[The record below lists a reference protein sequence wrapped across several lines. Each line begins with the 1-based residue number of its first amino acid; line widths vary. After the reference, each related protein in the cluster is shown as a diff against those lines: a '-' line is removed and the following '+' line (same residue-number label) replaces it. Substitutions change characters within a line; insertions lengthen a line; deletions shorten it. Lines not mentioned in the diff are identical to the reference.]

1 MWYRWVQGA
10 SILKS
15 CKGYSLLD
23 ALIALS
29 ILTVLSSS
37 VLPLYTHLYE
47 ERITILTRKHAVI
60 LLDYYWNDRV
70 LNRVF
75 PPEKKIV
82 EGVAFSFKETPT
94 ELCVSYNE
102 QKKNNNLICRSLP
115 HEE

>member
-1 MWYRWVQGA
+1 MWYRWGQVA

-37 VLPLYTHLYE
+37 VLPLYTHLYG
-47 ERITILTRKHAVI
+47 ERITIDKRKQAVI
-60 LLDYYWNDRV
+60 LLDHYWNDLV
-70 LNRVF
+70 LNRTL
-75 PPEKKIV
+75 PPKEEIV
-82 EGVAFSFKETPT
+82 EGVAFSIKESPT
-94 ELCVSYNE
+94 QLCVSYNE
-102 QKKNNNLICRSLP
+102 QKKNDNVICRSLP

>member
-1 MWYRWVQGA
+1 MWYRWEQGA

-37 VLPLYTHLYE
+37 VLPIYKHLYE
-47 ERITILTRKHAVI
+47 ERITILKRKHAVI
-60 LLDYYWNDRV
+60 LLDDYWNDFV
-70 LNRVF
+70 FNRAL
-75 PPEKKIV
+75 PPKEKIV
-82 EGVAFSFKETPT
+82 EGVAFSILETPT
-94 ELCVSYNE
+94 ELCVSYHE
-102 QKKNNNLICRSLP
+102 QKKNDNLICRSLP